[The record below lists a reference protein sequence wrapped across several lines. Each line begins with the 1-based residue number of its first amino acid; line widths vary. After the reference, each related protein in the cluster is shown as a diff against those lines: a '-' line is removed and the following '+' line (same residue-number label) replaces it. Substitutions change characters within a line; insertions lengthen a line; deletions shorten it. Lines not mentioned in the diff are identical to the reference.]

1 MRPLGPFLPQTD
13 GSCSGWNQAG
23 SREEGRVR
31 VRHPSSSRRQTEQE
45 DTERKN
51 KSGSTHS
58 EGLAQGD
65 KPQGDVLHSLGGKV
79 EAVGGR
85 EWSMSTIRVNGDN
98 SMVTTILQHLTS
110 PDYTDIYRN
119 SL

>member
-1 MRPLGPFLPQTD
+1 MRPLGPFLTQTD
-13 GSCSGWNQAG
+13 GSCPGWNQAV

-45 DTERKN
+45 DTERN
-51 KSGSTHS
+51 ILSGSTHS

-65 KPQGDVLHSLGGKV
+65 EPQGDVLHSLGGKV

-85 EWSMSTIRVNGDN
+85 EWRMSTSRVNGD
-98 SMVTTILQHLTS
+98 IGW
-110 PDYTDIYRN
+110 
-119 SL
+119 